1 MKSYPKRLADKR
13 TRSGLATVE
22 LAVCLPAI
30 VILVLGAIEACS
42 MIYLNQTLSVSGFE
56 GLRMATKRSAT
67 SADAIARANEIL
79 TARQVTDA
87 VVTLDP
93 AEVASLASG
102 TEITLSVSAPCNAN
116 AILPA
121 WFFGGQTITA
131 SSTMVKD

>member
-1 MKSYPKRLADKR
+1 M
-13 TRSGLATVE
+13 E